1 MQPLTGIVIA
11 GGKGTRLGGCDK
23 AFLQVDGEPIIVR
36 TLRIFRTLFPQTV
49 IVTLHPERFAGLG
62 AEVTVDRY
70 RGGGP
75 LAGIHAG
82 LIAARE
88 PHVFVTACDMP
99 LLDAD
104 VIRFLIDRITQ
115 EANQSPDAIVP
126 WWDGDVEPLHAVYA
140 VRCIPTVE
148 RCLQR
153 NEYSIREFLSQVRVD
168 YVAEK
173 VLAKLAG
180 AARSFTN
187 INTPGEL
194 RWLLRNDPP
203 MGTTT
208 SGTATTTAGAAVDSP
223 EPATPANTGG

>member
-1 MQPLTGIVIA
+1 
-11 GGKGTRLGGCDK
+11 
-23 AFLQVDGEPIIVR
+23 
-36 TLRIFRTLFPQTV
+36 
-49 IVTLHPERFAGLG
+49 
-62 AEVTVDRY
+62 
-70 RGGGP
+70 
-75 LAGIHAG
+75 
-82 LIAARE
+82 
-88 PHVFVTACDMP
+88 
-99 LLDAD
+99 
-104 VIRFLIDRITQ
+104 
-115 EANQSPDAIVP
+115 
-126 WWDGDVEPLHAVYA
+126 
-140 VRCIPTVE
+140 VE